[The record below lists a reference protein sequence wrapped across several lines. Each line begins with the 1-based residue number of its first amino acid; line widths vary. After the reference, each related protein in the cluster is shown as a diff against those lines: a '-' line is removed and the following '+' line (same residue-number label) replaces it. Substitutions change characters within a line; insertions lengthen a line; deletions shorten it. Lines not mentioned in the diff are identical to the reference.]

1 MMRTAILSLGI
12 GAALGMLGSVA
23 QAQDEQLGQQLF
35 VDNCSVC
42 HGVTGKG
49 DGDMAGVLN
58 IPVPDLTL
66 LAQQNDGQ
74 FPMLKVIHVIDG
86 RTGLRGH
93 GNPMPVFAD
102 MFGAAKADTADP
114 YGGVLVARGRV
125 MSVALYLES
134 IQR

>member
-1 MMRTAILSLGI
+1 MRTAALSLSVC
-12 GAALGMLGSVA
+12 AAMAMLGGAA
-23 QAQDEQLGQQLF
+23 QAQDEAIGQQLYQ
-35 VDNCSVC
+35 DNCAVC

-58 IPVPDLTL
+58 IPVPDLTI

-74 FPMLKVIHVIDG
+74 FPMLKVVHAIDG

-102 MFGAAKADTADP
+102 LFGGGKAGPGNP
-114 YGGVLVARGRV
+114 YGGVLEARGRV
-125 MSVALYLES
+125 MSVALYLELV
-134 IQR
+134 QR

>member
-1 MMRTAILSLGI
+1 MKRTAILSLG
-12 GAALGMLGSVA
+12 AATVIAMLGSVA
-23 QAQDEQLGQQLF
+23 QAQDEKIGMQLF
-35 VDNCSVC
+35 EDNCAVC

-66 LAQQNDGQ
+66 LAKQNDGQ

-114 YGGVLVARGRV
+114 YGGVVAARGRV

>member
-1 MMRTAILSLGI
+1 MMRTAILSLGL
-12 GAALGMLGSVA
+12 GAALALLGGMA
-23 QAQDEQLGQQLF
+23 QAQDETIGQQLF
-35 VDNCSVC
+35 VDNCAVC

-49 DGDMAGVLN
+49 DGDMAGVLKL
-58 IPVPDLTL
+58 PVPDLTI

-102 MFGAAKADTADP
+102 MFGAAKADSADP
-114 YGGVLVARGRV
+114 YGGTLAARGRV